1 MLPSKVELMEKIV
14 HVTDLM
20 ALFNVL
26 LSPGSCLD
34 NESSISLE
42 VFQIKSSYAGVI
54 N

>member
-1 MLPSKVELMEKIV
+1 MLPSKVEFMEKI
-14 HVTDLM
+14 VTDLM

-34 NESSISLE
+34 SESSISLE
-42 VFQIKSSYAGVI
+42 VFQMKSSYAGMI